1 MWQHT
6 QETNGIVDVPFTL
19 PTERSQDTHT
29 GLIDALA
36 TQGTLKRKQRRRK
49 VHALSKKK
57 MCKDTSRGGN
67 KWCCQSN
74 NQVSTLST
82 LSLAEEKSAVLGES
96 KAQMKA
102 V

>member
-57 MCKDTSRGGN
+57 CVKT
-67 KWCCQSN
+67 Q
-74 NQVSTLST
+74 
-82 LSLAEEKSAVLGES
+82 AEEATSGAASQIIKSPHSVLLAWLKKRVLYWVS
-96 KAQMKA
+96 QKHR
-102 V
+102 